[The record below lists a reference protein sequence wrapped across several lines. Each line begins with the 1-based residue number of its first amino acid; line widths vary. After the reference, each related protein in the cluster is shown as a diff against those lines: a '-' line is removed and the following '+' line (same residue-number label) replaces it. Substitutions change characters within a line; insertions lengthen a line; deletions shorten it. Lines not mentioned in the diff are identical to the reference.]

1 MHMCIAFFVYLSLW
15 GYALAALRA
24 RTHEPETAH
33 SRACECSLI
42 FRPPHTSVWAA
53 LPAEW
58 PICSCLRKKI
68 NIHAYFC
75 RSMLAH
81 VVIYS

>member
-33 SRACECSLI
+33 SRACDCALSGLRVRTHFPTPTHKCVGRIAGRVADMLVFEKKNQHSCI
-42 FRPPHTSVWAA
+42 F
-53 LPAEW
+53 L
-58 PICSCLRKKI
+58 
-68 NIHAYFC
+68 
-75 RSMLAH
+75 
-81 VVIYS
+81 